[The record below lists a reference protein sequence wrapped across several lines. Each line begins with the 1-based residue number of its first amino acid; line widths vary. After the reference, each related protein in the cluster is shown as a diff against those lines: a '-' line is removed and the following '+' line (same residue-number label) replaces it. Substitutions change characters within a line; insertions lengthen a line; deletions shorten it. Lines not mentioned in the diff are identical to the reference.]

1 MPKAKG
7 RGGKNRRRAKNTS
20 NDVKRELVFKEQDQ
34 EYAQVL
40 KMLGGGRCDLYCFD
54 GVKRLGTIRGK
65 LVKRVWITQ
74 GDIVLV
80 SLREFQKDSKKC
92 DIAHKYFADEAKKL
106 KAYKEIPENTE
117 LNTAEQDTDPNFV
130 FGDESGSDDG
140 DSDDE
145 EVGANRREMPESSD
159 SDEDDDDREERKSRD
174 SIDDI

>member
-1 MPKAKG
+1 
-7 RGGKNRRRAKNTS
+7 
-20 NDVKRELVFKEQDQ
+20 L
-34 EYAQVL
+34 
-40 KMLGGGRCDLYCFD
+40 
-54 GVKRLGTIRGK
+54 
-65 LVKRVWITQ
+65 Q

-80 SLREFQKDSKKC
+80 SLRDFQKDSKKC

-140 DSDDE
+140 DDDDDDE
-145 EVGANRREMPESSD
+145 PTANRREMPESSD

-174 SIDDI
+174 SIDDVRNFYWEKMANLFFRSKKTNPTPTKRINIF